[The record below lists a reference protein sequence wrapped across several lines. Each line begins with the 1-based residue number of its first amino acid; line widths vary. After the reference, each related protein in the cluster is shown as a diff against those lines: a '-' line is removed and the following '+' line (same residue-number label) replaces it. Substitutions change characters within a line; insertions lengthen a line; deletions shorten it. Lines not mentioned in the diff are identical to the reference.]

1 MYMSFH
7 SNMIDW
13 LVFNVQWA
21 IFQLYSGR
29 NSNMTGVTSGAGTV
43 YPSDASEFTQV
54 FCVVRVAQSLVFCVL
69 FCGSL
74 FTYQVFLLSLELSAL
89 RRFTDSDH
97 PFGIFIFFLLS
108 RNIRHWLVGF
118 CFHIKVYEWVLFN
131 VKRAICQLHHG
142 ENKLI
147 LMILVWWS

>member
-1 MYMSFH
+1 
-7 SNMIDW
+7 MIYW
-13 LVFNVQWA
+13 N
-21 IFQLYSGR
+21 
-29 NSNMTGVTSGAGTV
+29 NSAS
-43 YPSDASEFTQV
+43 SEFTQV

-74 FTYQVFLLSLELSAL
+74 FTYRVFILSLELSAL

-108 RNIRHWLVGF
+108 RNIRHWLVGY

-131 VKRAICQLHHG
+131 VKQAICQLHHG

-147 LMILVWWS
+147 LMILAWCGQLYTNALRLIFWVLVHRNFKWNSLNYLFNKE